1 MDVPVWTDVVARSLV
16 CTPFVW
22 SGLVDKPTNFSAIRT
37 RLRKKNF
44 PLPGLCLAGAIALE
58 IVGSLV
64 ILLPRAFV
72 AESVYFSVLLL
83 MGLYTAWTAMLFHP
97 FWKADAAQRTHER
110 ANFLK
115 NVGLIGAFLLLI
127 ERAY

>member
-1 MDVPVWTDVVARSLV
+1 MDVPAWTNAVARVLV
-16 CTPFVW
+16 CTLFVW
-22 SGLVDKPTNFSAIRT
+22 SGLINKPVNFSAIST
-37 RLRKKNF
+37 RLRGNNF
-44 PLPGLCLAGAIALE
+44 PLPDLCLAGAIALE
-58 IVGSLV
+58 VGGSFV
-64 ILLPRAFV
+64 ILLPKAFV
-72 AESVYFSVLLL
+72 PEPLYLGVLLL

-97 FWKADAAQRTHER
+97 FWKAVPPQRSHEC